1 MHLTM
6 EIELGVPVQ
15 FNYGLKVLREN
26 LHDYDISKAKLV
38 SSYIIFNY
46 PVHLVLSS
54 SSSFGFLSCTK
65 NTGFCVAST

>member
-1 MHLTM
+1 M

-15 FNYGLKVLREN
+15 FNYALKVLREN

-46 PVHLVLSS
+46 PVLRTCR
-54 SSSFGFLSCTK
+54 CT
-65 NTGFCVAST
+65 TI